1 MNRPRCHV
9 TSHSLQRVRVRLCQ
23 LQLVNFVNACCRYTR
38 GQWPTSKRIT
48 VRASEWC
55 ESRSISHQ
63 NWEVTGG
70 GVGKWASSWPMLEKK
85 SPVRLLPLMTGTL
98 EGPIHPMSPKP
109 ITLRSLR
116 SQSRGNLQT
125 TTSST
130 DFQQR
135 FHFTEPG
142 HRYS

>member
-1 MNRPRCHV
+1 MLPPPLHAGSGQQADRSDHRAIELASGV
-9 TSHSLQRVRVRLCQ
+9 SLEL
-23 LQLVNFVNACCRYTR
+23 
-38 GQWPTSKRIT
+38 W
-48 VRASEWC
+48 
-55 ESRSISHQ
+55 ISLAHQ

-70 GVGKWASSWPMLEKK
+70 GVGKWASSCPMLEKK